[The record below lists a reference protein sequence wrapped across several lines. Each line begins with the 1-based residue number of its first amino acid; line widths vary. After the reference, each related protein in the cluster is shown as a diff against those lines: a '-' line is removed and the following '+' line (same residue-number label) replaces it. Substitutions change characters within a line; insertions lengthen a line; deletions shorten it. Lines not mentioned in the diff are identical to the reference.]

1 MLATA
6 VKLTY
11 NDYAKTPDDE
21 RYELIDGEL
30 IMAPAPYLAHQSV
43 SFNLSSA
50 LGPVAQSGLGRFY
63 AAPADVVL
71 SAHDVVQPDLL
82 FIAAERA
89 DIITEA
95 NVQGAPDLVVEIL
108 SQSTAQ
114 RDWTQKRELYARH
127 GVKEMWLIDPDAKIV
142 WQAFLN
148 EGELA
153 VVNVRTEGET
163 LTSPTLGGFTINLSE
178 VF

>member
-11 NDYAKTPDDE
+11 EDYANAPDDE

-43 SFNLSSA
+43 SFSLSIA

-71 SAHDVVQPDLL
+71 SPHDVVQPDLL

-89 DIITEA
+89 DIITAA

-108 SQSTAQ
+108 SPSTAQ

-163 LTSPTLGGFTINLSE
+163 LVSPTLGGFTVNLSE

>member
-11 NDYAKTPDDE
+11 DDYADAPDDE

-30 IMAPAPYLAHQSV
+30 IMAPAPYLAHQGIIVRLTKLLPSEE
-43 SFNLSSA
+43 
-50 LGPVAQSGLGRFY
+50 SGLGFLFV
-63 AAPADVVL
+63 APADVVL
-71 SAHDVVQPDLL
+71 SPHDVVQPDLL
-82 FIAAERA
+82 FVAAERA
-89 DIITEA
+89 DIITAA

-108 SQSTAQ
+108 SPSTAQ

-153 VVNVRTEGET
+153 VVNVYIEGET
-163 LTSPTLGGFTINLSE
+163 LISPTLGGFTINLSE